1 MPIIDIKIR
10 DKLHQVACPEGEED
24 HLKDLASFFADKVDE
39 LSSSYPNS
47 SDTTLYMMAALMIC
61 DELDDTKKKLE
72 LSKSNQASTGS
83 EKANKEEIEQAV
95 AKTIDM
101 VTEHI
106 EYIASKLNK

>member
-1 MPIIDIKIR
+1 MPILEIKIR
-10 DKLHQVACPEGEED
+10 DKLHQVACPAGEED
-24 HLKDLASFFADKVDE
+24 HLKGLASFFADKVEE
-39 LSSSYPNS
+39 LSASYPNA

-61 DELDDTKKKLE
+61 DELDETKKKLVQSQNE
-72 LSKSNQASTGS
+72 KISNQSGAS
-83 EKANKEEIEQAV
+83 NKEEVENAV